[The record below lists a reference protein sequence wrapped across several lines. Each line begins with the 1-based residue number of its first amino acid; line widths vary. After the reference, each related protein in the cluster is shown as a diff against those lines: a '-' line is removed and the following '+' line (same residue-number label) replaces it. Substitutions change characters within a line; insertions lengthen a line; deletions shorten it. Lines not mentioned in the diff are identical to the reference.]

1 MLSAF
6 LIALREGV
14 EAALVVGIILVYLS
28 KTGRSHLSRFVWS
41 GVALAGALSLAVAI
55 VLERYKISEDGF
67 EGLLLLIA
75 AAFVIS
81 MIVWMNRVARHLR
94 KDIEQKI
101 ANYAAKAGSAAGWGI
116 FLFVFLMVVREG
128 VELALILRAVE
139 LSSEGIETWI
149 GTIVGLA
156 AAIAVGLFFFKGT
169 LKISL
174 PRFFAATTVILWLVA
189 AQLALTGL
197 HELSEARWLPSSRT
211 EMAVIGPVVRNEI
224 FFFVFIFGAAILLIL
239 REWLAASHAKVAEAQ
254 GSPGNDAEMRLL
266 AAQHQRQRNWML
278 AAASAC
284 LAVILVLTADFIYA
298 RANSAPPSAR
308 AIAAAG
314 TANDELR
321 VPLGEVQDGNLHLF
335 TAHLSDGKGG
345 DQSFRFLI
353 IKKPQ
358 GWGVAL
364 DACRI
369 CGAEGYRQDGQ
380 NVVCRHCGSAIYV
393 PTIGESGGCN
403 PVGVPFRVDGGEI
416 VVNLSALAK
425 GFTEVPR

>member
-28 KTGRSHLSRFVWS
+28 RTGREHFARFVWS
-41 GVALAGALSLAVAI
+41 GVLTAGALSLAIAI
-55 VLERYKISEDGF
+55 ALERYRIDQDGF
-67 EGLLLLIA
+67 EGLLLLLA
-75 AAFVIS
+75 AGFVIT
-81 MIVWMNRVARHLR
+81 MIIWMNRVARHLR

-101 ANYAAKAGSAAGWGI
+101 ENYAGRAGSAAGWGI

-139 LSSEGIETWI
+139 LSSEGIQTWI
-149 GTIVGLA
+149 GTIAGLL

-169 LKISL
+169 LRIPL
-174 PRFFAATTVILWLVA
+174 PRFFAATTIILWLVA

-197 HELSEARWLPSSRT
+197 HELSEARWLPSSKH
-211 EMAVIGPVVRNEI
+211 EMALIGPIVRNEI
-224 FFFVFIFGAAILLIL
+224 FFFVFIFGAAILLIF
-239 REWLAASHAKVAEAQ
+239 REWLTASHSRIVAAATEAEQ
-254 GSPGNDAEMRLL
+254 RLL
-266 AAQHQRQRNWML
+266 SAQQRRQRNWMI

-284 LAVILVLTADFIYA
+284 LSVILVLTADFIYA

-308 AIAAAG
+308 AVAASEPG
-314 TANDELR
+314 NDELR
-321 VPLGEVQDGNLHLF
+321 VPLSEVQDGNLHLF
-335 TAHLSDGKGG
+335 TVRVPNVATG

-393 PTIGESGGCN
+393 PTIGEAGGCN
-403 PVGVPFRVDGGEI
+403 PVGVPFRVDGADI
-416 VVNLSALAK
+416 VVKVSAIANSSS
-425 GFTEVPR
+425 EVPK